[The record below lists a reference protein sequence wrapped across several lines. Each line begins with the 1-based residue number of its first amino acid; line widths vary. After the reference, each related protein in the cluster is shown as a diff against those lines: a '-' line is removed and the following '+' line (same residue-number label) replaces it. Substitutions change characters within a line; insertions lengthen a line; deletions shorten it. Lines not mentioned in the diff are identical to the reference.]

1 MYCNAGH
8 AMEETSCMDG
18 AYAQGGWW
26 CDLCGGGC
34 GVGFGKR
41 WCCKLC
47 TVDYCFS
54 CRKSANEAAGGAV
67 SGGGSGDSGG
77 GRGAGM
83 AALNTESKSA
93 FPDPVASQP
102 RQQPVYGIASYSSLI
117 HRTNNGRIMRRG
129 RTPLLDARRCLKGN

>member
-1 MYCNAGH
+1 MLVPQQIPQQIKQQQLMLQGQTGDDHMYCNAGH

-54 CRKSANEAAGGAV
+54 CRKSADEAVGGAVSV
-67 SGGGSGDSGG
+67 SGGGSGG
-77 GRGAGM
+77 
-83 AALNTESKSA
+83 
-93 FPDPVASQP
+93 
-102 RQQPVYGIASYSSLI
+102 
-117 HRTNNGRIMRRG
+117 RRG
-129 RTPLLDARRCLKGN
+129 RRGRGNGGTTHRE